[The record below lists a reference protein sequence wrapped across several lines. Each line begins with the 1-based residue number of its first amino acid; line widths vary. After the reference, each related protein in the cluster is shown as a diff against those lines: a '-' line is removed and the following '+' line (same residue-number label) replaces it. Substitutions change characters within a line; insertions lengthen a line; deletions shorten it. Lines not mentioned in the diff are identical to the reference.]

1 MPMTAVRTL
10 LLLTIVAL
18 TTGGCRTVYYSTMDK
33 FGYEKRDILK
43 SRVEDARD
51 SQNAA
56 KEQFKTTLERFQEVT
71 NFQGGDLEAK
81 YKKLNSAYESAS
93 SRAQAV
99 RDRIASVETVAGDMF
114 KEWKTELNDYSN
126 AELKRSSDQKLNET
140 RARYDQLVAA
150 MQKAEQ
156 RMDPVLAV
164 FKDQVLYLKH
174 NLNAAAI
181 SSLQTTTAS
190 VEEDVSQLI
199 TEMEASIN
207 EANDFMKQ
215 LK

>member
-1 MPMTAVRTL
+1 MPMNAVRSL
-10 LLLTIVAL
+10 LLIIIISF

-33 FGYEKRDILK
+33 FGYEKRDILS
-43 SRVEDARD
+43 SRVKDARD
-51 SQNAA
+51 SQNVA
-56 KEQFKTTLERFQEVT
+56 KEQFKTTLQRFQEVT
-71 NFQGGDLEAK
+71 NFQGGDLEAQ

-99 RDRIASVETVAGDMF
+99 RDRIKSVETVAGDMF

-126 AELKRSSDQKLNET
+126 AELKRSSEQKLNET
-140 RARYDQLVAA
+140 RDRYDQLIAA
-150 MQKAEQ
+150 MHKAEQ

-181 SSLQTTTAS
+181 SSLQATTAS
-190 VEEDVSQLI
+190 VEEDVSQLVN
-199 TEMEASIN
+199 EMEASIN
-207 EANDFMKQ
+207 EANNFMKQ
-215 LK
+215 MK